1 MIVNFSKMH
10 GSGNDFV
17 VIDLVTQAGALSPAC
32 VSDLAHRHTGVGFDQ
47 LLTIEPPT
55 IRTADFFYRIYN
67 ADGSESGQCGNGAR
81 CVAKFIFDKQLSP
94 KSELVLQT
102 NTGQLTTQRVSSQAI
117 RVNMGKPQLD
127 PAAIPFEP
135 TPGEQAP
142 YAASF
147 QDGSRYAFGVAN
159 IGNPHGV
166 LLVESTQ
173 ALDVAGLATEFRAQ
187 THFEAGVNVGFM
199 ALTSQ
204 TAITLRVSERG
215 AGETLACGSGACAA
229 VAVGRAMNLLSE
241 TVLVE
246 MPGGAVTVTWPGL
259 GQDLWLTGPAV
270 RVFDGK
276 IKINDP
282 S

>member
-142 YAASF
+142 YAC
-147 QDGSRYAFGVAN
+147 
-159 IGNPHGV
+159 
-166 LLVESTQ
+166 LLY
-173 ALDVAGLATEFRAQ
+173 
-187 THFEAGVNVGFM
+187 
-199 ALTSQ
+199 TS
-204 TAITLRVSERG
+204 
-215 AGETLACGSGACAA
+215 
-229 VAVGRAMNLLSE
+229 
-241 TVLVE
+241 
-246 MPGGAVTVTWPGL
+246 
-259 GQDLWLTGPAV
+259 
-270 RVFDGK
+270 
-276 IKINDP
+276 P
-282 S
+282 SPRDS

>member
-17 VIDLVTQAGALSPAC
+17 VIDLVTQAGALSAAC
-32 VSDLAHRHTGVGFDQ
+32 VRDLAHRHTGVGFDQ
-47 LLTIEPPT
+47 LLTIEPST

-81 CVAKFIFDKQLSP
+81 CVAKFIYDKQLSP

-102 NTGQLTTQRVSSQAI
+102 STGELTTHRLSSQTI
-117 RVNMGKPQLD
+117 RVNMGTPQLD
-127 PAAIPFEP
+127 PVAVAFQPRS
-135 TPGEQAP
+135 GEQAP
-142 YAASF
+142 YSASF
-147 QDGSRYAFGVAN
+147 EDGSHYAFGVAN
-159 IGNPHGV
+159 LGNPHAV
-166 LLVESTQ
+166 LLVESTHD
-173 ALDVAGLATEFRAQ
+173 LKVAGLAAEFRAQ

-199 ALTSQ
+199 ALDSE
-204 TAITLRVSERG
+204 TAISLRVSERG

-229 VAVGRAMNLLSE
+229 VAVGRALDLLSE
-241 TVLVE
+241 TVSVE
-246 MPGGAVTVTWPGL
+246 MPGGAVNVTWPGP

-276 IKINDP
+276 IKINDR

>member
-32 VSDLAHRHTGVGFDQ
+32 VRDLAHRHTGVGFDQ

-173 ALDVAGLATEFRAQ
+173 ELDVAGLATEFRAQ

-215 AGETLACGSGACAA
+215 AGETLAWGSGACAA

>member
-10 GSGNDFV
+10 GTGNDFV
-17 VIDLVTQAGALSPAC
+17 IIDLVTQAGALSPAC
-32 VSDLAHRHTGVGFDQ
+32 VRDLAHRHTGVGFDQ

-55 IRTADFFYRIYN
+55 NRTADFFYRIYN

-102 NTGQLTTQRVSSQAI
+102 STGQLMTQRVSSETV

-127 PAAIPFEP
+127 PQAIPFQP
-135 TPGEQAP
+135 QSGEQPP
-142 YAASF
+142 YSASF
-147 QDGSRYAFGVAN
+147 RDGSQRAFGVAN
-159 IGNPHGV
+159 LGNPHAV
-166 LLVESTQ
+166 LLVASTQ
-173 ALDVAGLATEFRAQ
+173 DLDIAGLANEFRAQ
-187 THFEAGVNVGFM
+187 TRFEAGVNVGFM
-199 ALTSQ
+199 ALNSE

-229 VAVGRAMNLLSE
+229 VAVGRAMTLLSD
-241 TVLVE
+241 TVSVE
-246 MPGGAVTVTWPGL
+246 MLGGTVTVTWPGP
-259 GQDLWLTGPAV
+259 GHDLWLSGPAV

-276 IKINDP
+276 VKISNRF
-282 S
+282 

>member
-1 MIVNFSKMH
+1 
-10 GSGNDFV
+10 
-17 VIDLVTQAGALSPAC
+17 LVTQAGALSPAC
-32 VSDLAHRHTGVGFDQ
+32 VRDLAHRHTGVGFDQ

>member
-10 GSGNDFV
+10 GTGNDFV
-17 VIDLVTQAGALSPAC
+17 IIDLVTQAGALSPAC
-32 VSDLAHRHTGVGFDQ
+32 VRDLAHRHTGVGFDQ

-55 IRTADFFYRIYN
+55 NRTADFFYRIYN

-102 NTGQLTTQRVSSQAI
+102 STGQLMTQRVSSETV

-127 PAAIPFEP
+127 PQAIPFQP
-135 TPGEQAP
+135 QSGEQPP
-142 YAASF
+142 YNASF
-147 QDGSRYAFGVAN
+147 RDGSQRAFGVAN
-159 IGNPHGV
+159 LGNPHAV
-166 LLVESTQ
+166 LLVASTQ
-173 ALDVAGLATEFRAQ
+173 DLDIASLANEFRAQ
-187 THFEAGVNVGFM
+187 TRFEAGVNVGFM
-199 ALTSQ
+199 ALNSE

-229 VAVGRAMNLLSE
+229 VAVGRAMTLLSD
-241 TVLVE
+241 TVSVE
-246 MPGGAVTVTWPGL
+246 MLGGTVTVTWPGP
-259 GQDLWLTGPAV
+259 GHDLWLSGPAV

-276 IKINDP
+276 VKISNR

>member
-1 MIVNFSKMH
+1 MVVNFSKMH

-17 VIDLVTQAGALSPAC
+17 VIDLVTQAGTLSPNC
-32 VSDLAHRHTGVGFDQ
+32 VRDLAHRHTGVGFDQ

-102 NTGQLTTQRVSSQAI
+102 RTGELTTQRIGSQTI

-127 PAAIPFEP
+127 PDAIPFQP
-135 TPGEQAP
+135 ASGQQAP

-147 QDGSRYAFGVAN
+147 QDGSQYAFGVAN
-159 IGNPHGV
+159 LGNPHAV
-166 LLVESTQ
+166 LLVESTHD
-173 ALDVAGLATEFRAQ
+173 LEVAGLAAEFRAQ
-187 THFEAGVNVGFM
+187 THFESGVNVGFM
-199 ALTSQ
+199 ALNSD

-229 VAVGRAMNLLSE
+229 VTVGRAMNLLSE
-241 TVLVE
+241 TVSVE
-246 MPGGAVTVTWPGL
+246 MLGGAVTVTWPGP

-276 IKINDP
+276 IKINAR